1 MLEEREA
8 MVVEVR
14 PWNVHGS
21 PFLDVTLAYAD
32 RSVETARL
40 GTESAPADLKAGERV
55 IVRTV
60 MRTIVELSR

>member
-1 MLEEREA
+1 VLEEREA

-21 PFLDVTLAYAD
+21 PFLDVTLAYPD

-40 GTESAPADLKAGERV
+40 GTESAPADLKAGDRV

-60 MRTIVELSR
+60 MRTIVGLSR

>member
-1 MLEEREA
+1 VLEEREA

-21 PFLDVTLAYAD
+21 PFLDVTLAYSD

-40 GTESAPADLKAGERV
+40 GTESAPADLKAGDRV